1 MVTRHKKLWQV
12 VVASY
17 GKSLGWAHRK
27 PPQSICTKHTKRE
40 GEKGKPIPPPSPS
53 IHKPLTV
60 PEAREK
66 VRQEL
71 QREQLGSFS
80 ERGLRA
86 QQSRHTL
93 GQEQASPSQRTTEL
107 TP

>member
-17 GKSLGWAHRK
+17 SKSLGWAHRK
-27 PPQSICTKHTKRE
+27 PPQSICTAHTKGE
-40 GEKGKPIPPPSPS
+40 GEDGESIPPPSPS
-53 IHKPLTV
+53 MHKPLTV

-66 VRQEL
+66 VRQEP

-80 ERGLRA
+80 ERGSRA
-86 QQSRHTL
+86 QQSRQPL
-93 GQEQASPSQRTTEL
+93 DKSKQAPPKEL
-107 TP
+107 LS

>member
-1 MVTRHKKLWQV
+1 M
-12 VVASY
+12 
-17 GKSLGWAHRK
+17 
-27 PPQSICTKHTKRE
+27 
-40 GEKGKPIPPPSPS
+40 
-53 IHKPLTV
+53 HKPLTV

-86 QQSRHTL
+86 QQNRHTL
-93 GQEQASPSQRTTEL
+93 GQEQASPTQRTTEL
-107 TP
+107 TA